1 MEHDE
6 TAPEEKAP
14 HRRRWARLYA
24 TYVTLRW
31 VSLLGSI
38 LLVFVV
44 VTALGGG
51 VIASTWARVVLG
63 AAAALAIPWLLRGRL
78 RQLVARRMGRA
89 RREGAQPRRAQERSD
104 RGRRVGLGGSWFL
117 VTVNTATLALLCL
130 GFCDDTG
137 RALRRRGDWFLGE
150 ADGWLPRRY
159 RDGVSRLGSYLE
171 RFDLPPEA
179 RGVLADAARPQPAV
193 AARVEVAPP
202 PENFEGPPPP
212 PPVRQP
218 VWFHPLAGPRRHM
231 PPSAGCRFGAHRPG
245 RRPPECELGHC
256 GVDMLRPTGTPV
268 YAVYDGVVEKLVRDE
283 KRGKLAGKFVVLAH
297 KEGKVLTS
305 YVHLHSIPDDLALG
319 MEVRGGET
327 VIGTVGK
334 TGTKRSAPHLHFAVA
349 IRRTERWKK
358 YIDPEPLL
366 MFWRLPEPGPAP
378 SEVVASLSPSTT
390 QPGTAISTP

>member
-6 TAPEEKAP
+6 TAPEKTTP
-14 HRRRWARLYA
+14 RRRWARLYA

-31 VSLLGSI
+31 IALLGSI

-44 VTALGGG
+44 VSSLLGGM
-51 VIASTWARVVLG
+51 IASTWARVTLG
-63 AAAALAIPWLLRGRL
+63 ATVALAIPWLLRGRL
-78 RQLVARRMGRA
+78 RQLVAKRLG
-89 RREGAQPRRAQERSD
+89 RRAS
-104 RGRRVGLGGSWFL
+104 LGGSWFL

-159 RDGVSRLGSYLE
+159 RDGVTRLGSTLE

-179 RGVLADAARPQPAV
+179 RGVLADAARPQPDTV
-193 AARVEVAPP
+193 AAKVEVPP
-202 PENFEGPPPP
+202 PPPNFEGPPPP
-212 PPVRQP
+212 PPPPVRKA
-218 VWFHPLAGPRRHM
+218 VWFHPLTGPRRHM
-231 PPSAGCRFGAHRPG
+231 PPSAGCRFGAYRPG

-268 YAVYDGVVEKLVRDE
+268 YAVYDGVIEKLVRDE

-305 YVHLHSIPDDLALG
+305 YVHLHSIPEGLEVG
-319 MEVRGGET
+319 MEVKGGET
-327 VIGTVGK
+327 IIGTVGK

-349 IRRTERWKK
+349 IKRTERWKK

-366 MFWRLPEPGPAP
+366 MFWRLPEPEPEPDPA
-378 SEVVASLSPSTT
+378 VVAFN
-390 QPGTAISTP
+390 